1 MNEFNTNIEITVT
14 VTVNGVVVPDAEVK
28 INNITIGN
36 VTIPN
41 VNVS

>member
-1 MNEFNTNIEITVT
+1 MNEQNVTIEITAEVKI
-14 VTVNGVVVPDAEVK
+14 NGVVVPDANVK

-36 VTIPN
+36 ITIPN